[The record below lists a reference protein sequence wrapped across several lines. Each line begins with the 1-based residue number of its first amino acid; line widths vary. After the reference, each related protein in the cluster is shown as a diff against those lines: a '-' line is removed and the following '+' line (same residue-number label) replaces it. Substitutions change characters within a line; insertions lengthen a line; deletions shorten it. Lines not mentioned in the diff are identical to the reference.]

1 MIDRSE
7 ILKKIGC
14 WDLNDEIGN
23 MSDVEMEAAIYRQL
37 RAYFQNFFSYFE
49 GVTRISGQL
58 NTVVQDFT
66 QESGRIEQVAVFL
79 NQGVQQQTADI
90 EKCIRLIENFTEK
103 INAISQNSQNMTSLA
118 YEMEK
123 TNHQAQESVGQL
135 VINQGKNDEA
145 MEDIFKV
152 ISNLIERTQK
162 IGAITSLINRISSET
177 NLLGLNA
184 KVEAV
189 HAGAAG
195 RGFTVVAEEIQR
207 LSKDTRAANEGISET
222 IKSVIDEIS
231 LLEKVAVKSRDTFS
245 AQRDSVGE
253 VSRAFEKTG
262 EFVNTYIREQKS
274 FNSAIEEI
282 KNDEDRLVGTISN
295 IFASVRNV
303 SATANEIT
311 SLTYDQNNTI
321 SMLDKLSG
329 DLAGGAG
336 EIIRESA
343 GIKVNRVALPK
354 KRVTIVFDHDNPFF
368 DPTIKEAMKAAQI
381 YNYEIAFRAPKSRG
395 ADGVKEMARIL
406 DALIEEKVDGLVISP
421 LDDDGISQ
429 RLKQISR
436 MGTKIVFINSKIDAV
451 DHVSFIQTNGI
462 AAGAAGARVV
472 MGALGNLGEVIV
484 NSWVDTHISA
494 IEDRKNG
501 FVQELKKNT
510 KIEVHEVPVG
520 SKPAQQ
526 DAEKMIHSMLTS
538 YPNARFVFLTNCDW
552 GLIFGEY
559 VKKHRPNIQ
568 VITVDY
574 TKEIQAA
581 MGEGFIHYAIGQ
593 RNYSWGSMAFR
604 FIDRCFS
611 KKPVLKYVDTG
622 TYEVNL
628 QNMKIYQSMV

>member
-1 MIDRSE
+1 MIDKAE
-7 ILKKIGC
+7 ILKRIGC
-14 WDLNDEIGN
+14 WNLEEEMCN
-23 MSDVEMEAAIYRQL
+23 MSDTEMDAVIYRQL
-37 RAYFQNFFSYFE
+37 QAYFQNFFSYFE
-49 GVTRISGQL
+49 GISRISGQL
-58 NTVVQDFT
+58 NTVVQDFM

-79 NQGVQQQTADI
+79 NQGVQQQTTDI
-90 EKCIRLIENFTEK
+90 EKCIRFIENFTDK
-103 INAISQNSQNMTSLA
+103 INAISQSSQNMTSLA

-123 TNHQAQESVGQL
+123 TNQTVQESVDLL
-135 VINQGKNDEA
+135 VVNQGKNDEV

-152 ISNLIERTQK
+152 IRNLIERTQK
-162 IGAITSLINRISSET
+162 IGEITSLIHRISSET

-189 HAGAAG
+189 HAGAYG
-195 RGFTVVAEEIQR
+195 RGFSVVAEEIQR
-207 LSKDTRAANEGISET
+207 LSKDTRQANEGISDT
-222 IKSVIDEIS
+222 IKSVTDEIS
-231 LLEKVAVKSRDTFS
+231 RLELVATKSKDTFS
-245 AQRDSVGE
+245 AQRNSVSE

-262 EFVNTYIREQKS
+262 EFINTYIKEQKN

-282 KNDEDRLVGTISN
+282 KNDEDQLVGTISN

-321 SMLDKLSG
+321 SMLDKLGG
-329 DLAGGAG
+329 DLAGGVAG
-336 EIIRESA
+336 VLQKSANIR
-343 GIKVNRVALPK
+343 VNRVPIPK
-354 KRVTIVFDHDNPFF
+354 LKIAIVFDHDNPFF
-368 DPTIKEAMKAAQI
+368 DPTIKEANKAAEI
-381 YNYEIAFRAPKSRG
+381 YNYEIAFHAPKSRG
-395 ADGVKEMARIL
+395 ADGVKEMTGIL
-406 DALIEEKVDGLVISP
+406 DRLIEEKVDGLVISP
-421 LDDDGISQ
+421 LDDEGITQ

-436 MGTKIVFINSKIDAV
+436 TGTRIVFINSKIEGIDC
-451 DHVSFIQTNGI
+451 VSYIQTNGI

-472 MGALGNLGEVIV
+472 MGALGNQGEVIV

-510 KIEVHEVPVG
+510 KIAVHEVPVG
-520 SKPAQQ
+520 SKPTQQ
-526 DAEKMIHSMLTS
+526 DAEKMIRAMLTS

-559 VKKHRPNIQ
+559 MKKYRPNIQ

-574 TKEIQAA
+574 TKEIQTA
-581 MGEGFIHYAIGQ
+581 MSEGLIHYAIGQ

-604 FIDRCFS
+604 FLDRYFN
-611 KKPVLKYVDTG
+611 KKPVQKYVDTG
-622 TYEVNL
+622 TFEVNL

>member
-1 MIDRSE
+1 MIDKSE
-7 ILKKIGC
+7 ILKRIGC
-14 WDLNDEIGN
+14 WDLEDEMSN
-23 MSDVEMEAAIYRQL
+23 MSDADMEAVIYRQL
-37 RAYFQNFFSYFE
+37 RAYFQEFFSYFE
-49 GVTRISGQL
+49 GISRISGQL
-58 NTVVQDFT
+58 NTVVQDFN

-79 NQGVQQQTADI
+79 DQGVKQQTADI
-90 EKCIRLIENFTEK
+90 EKCIRFIENFTEK
-103 INAISQNSQNMTSLA
+103 VNAISQSSQNMTSLA

-123 TNHQAQESVGQL
+123 TNQHVQESVGQL
-135 VINQGKNDEA
+135 VVNQGKNDEA

-152 ISNLIERTQK
+152 IRNLIERTKK
-162 IGAITSLINRISSET
+162 IGEITSLINRISSET

-207 LSKDTRAANEGISET
+207 LSKDTRAANEGISDT
-222 IKSVIDEIS
+222 INNVIDEIS
-231 LLEKVAVKSRDTFS
+231 LLEKVAVNSRDAFS

-262 EFVNTYIREQKS
+262 EFISTYITEQKS
-274 FNSAIEEI
+274 FNTAIDNI
-282 KNDEDRLVGTISN
+282 KKDEGRLVGTISN

-321 SMLDKLSG
+321 FMLDKLSG
-329 DLAGGAG
+329 DLAGGIG
-336 EIIRESA
+336 GIMQESA
-343 GIKVNRVALPK
+343 DIRVARVPSSK

-368 DPTIKEAMKAAQI
+368 DPTIKEAMKAVEI
-381 YNYEIAFRAPKSRG
+381 YNYEIMFRAPKSRG
-395 ADGVKEMARIL
+395 AEGVMQMAGIL
-406 DALIEEKVDGLVISP
+406 DTLIEEKVDGLVISP

-436 MGTKIVFINSKIDAV
+436 MGTRIVFINSKIDAI
-451 DHVSFIQTNGI
+451 DHVSYIQTNGI

-472 MGALGNLGEVIV
+472 MGALGNQGEVIV

-510 KIEVHEVPVG
+510 KIEVHEVPVA
-520 SKPAQQ
+520 SKPTQQ
-526 DAEKMIHSMLTS
+526 EAEKVIHSMLSS
-538 YPNARFVFLTNCDW
+538 YPNTRFVFLTNCDW
-552 GLIFGEY
+552 GLIFSEY
-559 VKKHRPNIQ
+559 MKKHRPNIQ

-581 MGEGFIHYAIGQ
+581 MNEGLIHYAIGQ

-604 FIDRCFS
+604 FMDRCFN
-611 KKPVLKYVDTG
+611 KKPVQKYVDTG

-628 QNMKIYQSMV
+628 QNMKIYQSIV